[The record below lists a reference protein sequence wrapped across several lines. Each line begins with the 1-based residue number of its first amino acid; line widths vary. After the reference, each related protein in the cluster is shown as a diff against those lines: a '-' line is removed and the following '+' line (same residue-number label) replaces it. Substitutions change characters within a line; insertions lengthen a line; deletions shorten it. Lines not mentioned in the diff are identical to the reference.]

1 MAAYLLPGFPVRSPR
16 GGGSLPAPLF
26 ALRPGL
32 SQEDVMR
39 TKEKTKETV
48 TEGKTKGKTRD
59 SSSLLLC
66 QCHERRRG
74 QEQW

>member
-1 MAAYLLPGFPVRSPR
+1 MAAYLLPGFPVRSLH
-16 GGGSLPAPLF
+16 GGGSLQAPLF

-48 TEGKTKGKTRD
+48 TEGK
-59 SSSLLLC
+59 
-66 QCHERRRG
+66 
-74 QEQW
+74 